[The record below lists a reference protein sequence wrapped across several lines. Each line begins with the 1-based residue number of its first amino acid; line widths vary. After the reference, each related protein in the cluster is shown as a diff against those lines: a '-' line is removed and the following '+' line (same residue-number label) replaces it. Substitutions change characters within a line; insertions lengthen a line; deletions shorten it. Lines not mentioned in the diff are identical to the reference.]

1 MLECFCERVLGEI
14 DGIGRDNARSFHQG
28 YSDVDQIVGRCNRE
42 IERMFDDPRRSNAI
56 TLLAQ
61 MRTNGLLMEDEVSQL
76 SEKTRAAIEFLV
88 SRIS

>member
-1 MLECFCERVLGEI
+1 MSIRSSDGATGKLNECLMI
-14 DGIGRDNARSFHQG
+14 PS
-28 YSDVDQIVGRCNRE
+28 S
-42 IERMFDDPRRSNAI
+42 PNAI